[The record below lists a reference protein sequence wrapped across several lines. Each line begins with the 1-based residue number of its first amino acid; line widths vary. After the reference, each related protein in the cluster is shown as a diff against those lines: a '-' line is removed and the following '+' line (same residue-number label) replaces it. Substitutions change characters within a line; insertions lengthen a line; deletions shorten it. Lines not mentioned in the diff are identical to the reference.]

1 MRMMLMPFTSK
12 DIQFFPL
19 PHIRGMASVVRL
31 LLESHANPN
40 GVGARLDQNSDLA
53 VVHLVFD
60 PIWSAFDDCRLN
72 TNDLSIALDMIC
84 ATVEARADLNVID
97 RGLARNFAC
106 ADDSMCLR
114 ACAHG
119 CTFA

>member
-1 MRMMLMPFTSK
+1 
-12 DIQFFPL
+12 
-19 PHIRGMASVVRL
+19 MASVVRL

-60 PIWSAFDDCRLN
+60 PVWSAFDDYRSN
-72 TNDLSIALDMIC
+72 TNDLSTALDMIC
-84 ATVEARADLNVID
+84 AIVEARADLNAID
-97 RGLARNFAC
+97 RGLALNFAC

-114 ACAHG
+114 ACAHR